1 MGDHTTPIIIKR
13 KKVIAGGGHHGGA
26 WKVAYADFVTAMM
39 AFFLLMWLLGAT
51 TEDQRKGIADYFNTT
66 IPIAASSG
74 GGTDALNGDSILT
87 LEKKARS
94 GEYQDNRKRNQAM
107 PMREELEQE
116 ITEMAQRAGLI
127 DAEGRVQVRITEE
140 GTVIELVDAAGSAL
154 FQSGS
159 AAASKDLKVLLLAAA
174 DAVKRSGAAVQI
186 SGHTDSLAYA
196 TDSYTNWELSA
207 DRANTARRLLLEA
220 GVPQGKIIEVS
231 GRADRDPI
239 SDNPL
244 DPVNRRISILLK
256 DAEVP
261 VERHDM
267 PSHAEN
273 GNETLT
279 APAHDESLDH

>member
-1 MGDHTTPIIIKR
+1 MGDTTPIIIKR

-66 IPIAASSG
+66 IPIAATSG

-87 LEKKARS
+87 LKKQARS
-94 GEYQDNRKRNQAM
+94 GSFQDPYNRETAKPKRE
-107 PMREELEQE
+107 RLEEE
-116 ITEMAQRAGLI
+116 ITQLAERAGLL

-159 AAASKDLKVLLLAAA
+159 ASASRDLKILLLSAA
-174 DAVKRSGAAVQI
+174 DAVKRSGAVVKI
-186 SGHTDSLAYA
+186 SGHTDSLAFA
-196 TDSYTNWELSA
+196 TDNYTNWELSA

-220 GVPQGKIIEVS
+220 GVPKENIAEVS

-244 DPVNRRISILLK
+244 DPVNRRISIILK
-256 DAEVP
+256 DGNTDVA
-261 VERHDM
+261 
-267 PSHAEN
+267 AEN

-279 APAHDESLDH
+279 AEGDTGSIRF

>member
-1 MGDHTTPIIIKR
+1 MGDTTPIIIKR

-87 LEKKARS
+87 LDTKARS
-94 GEYQDNRKRNQAM
+94 GSYQDPHNRDQAKPKREQ
-107 PMREELEQE
+107 LEDE
-116 ITEMAQRAGLI
+116 ITELAERAGLI

-140 GTVIELVDAAGSAL
+140 GTIIELVDAAGSAL
-154 FQSGS
+154 FESGS
-159 AAASKDLKVLLLAAA
+159 AAASKDLRILLLAAA
-174 DAVKRSGAAVQI
+174 DAVKRSGSVVQI
-186 SGHTDSLAYA
+186 SGHTDSLAFA

-207 DRANTARRLLLEA
+207 DRANTARRLLLSA
-220 GVPQGKIIEVS
+220 GVPKGKIVEVS

-256 DAEVP
+256 DAAEPP
-261 VERHDM
+261 VA
-267 PSHAEN
+267 PAPTVTAQN

-279 APAHDESLDH
+279 AHPQDESLEH